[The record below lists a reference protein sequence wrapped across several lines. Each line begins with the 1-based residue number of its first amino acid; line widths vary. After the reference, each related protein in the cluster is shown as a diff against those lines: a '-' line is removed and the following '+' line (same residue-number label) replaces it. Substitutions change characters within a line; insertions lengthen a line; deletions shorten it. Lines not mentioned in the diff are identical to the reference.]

1 MEILNAAIKQPMK
14 NPFMNKKI
22 IHLLSGGLDSVTMM
36 YDLLNQGHSV
46 HALMF
51 DYRQRHRQEL
61 LCAKYHAKKA
71 GVMFTVLDL
80 PPLGGLTEQSWVVP
94 NRNAIFLSVAV
105 NFACESESDAVTI
118 GCNKDDEE
126 QFPDCRHGFID
137 AMQKTVNESGYR
149 VEICAPY
156 LHKRK
161 WEIAGIAREMG
172 IDGSSIWTCYN
183 GGLKPCGTCPACV
196 KLHESKLI

>member
-1 MEILNAAIKQPMK
+1 MK
-14 NPFMNKKI
+14 NPHMNKKI

-36 YDLLNQGHSV
+36 YDLLNQGHQL

-51 DYRQRHRQEL
+51 DYKQRHSQEL
-61 LCAKYHAKKA
+61 LCAKYHAKLA
-71 GVMFTVLDL
+71 GVVFTVVDL

-105 NFACESESDAVTI
+105 NFACESGSDTVTI

-126 QFPDCRHGFID
+126 QFPDCRRGFIE
-137 AMQKTVNESGYR
+137 AMQKTVNESGYS

-156 LHKRK
+156 IEKRK
-161 WEIAGIAREMG
+161 WEIAGIAKDMG
-172 IDGSSIWTCYN
+172 INGSNIWTCYN
-183 GGLKPCGTCPACV
+183 GGLKPCGVCPACL
-196 KLHESKLI
+196 KLNDSGL